1 MSTGAD
7 ETQPLKLDDLEISGG
22 GPQGT
27 TSESQ
32 REIAKEPEA
41 ESEAESEADEAE

>member
-7 ETQPLKLDDLEISGG
+7 ETQPLPLDETEISGG

-32 REIAKEPEA
+32 REVAKESDTASGEA
-41 ESEAESEADEAE
+41 ETNDPG